1 MESHSNKVAKIVAD
15 IKAINARRNGERVR
29 FEKDSVSH
37 FVPNPFDDEK
47 ADIRI
52 DFSPLNELLQIDKE
66 ALTATAEPGL
76 SFSELTQATL
86 TQGLMPVVVPELKG
100 ITIGGAVSGC
110 SIESQSFRYGGF
122 HDSCLEYEAVTG
134 EGELI
139 TCSEQE
145 NPDVFHLLH
154 GSYGT
159 LARLTRI
166 TFKLMPA
173 KPYVKMTYRR
183 FDRFPEY
190 WAELRA
196 LCESAE
202 FPFID
207 GIIHA
212 KDCFVLCLGEMV
224 ENPPY
229 VSDYTWLDIF
239 YKSTRSRTEDYLSI
253 YDYFFRYDTECHW
266 LTRTLP
272 LMESKPV
279 RFALGK
285 WLLGSTNLIT
295 WSKRL
300 KRVLRLKK
308 RPEVVV
314 DVFIPGRRFEEFYN
328 WYEADFDFYPLWI
341 VPYRMPAIY
350 PWVSDEHAAR
360 MNDTFLIDAAVYG
373 KANTRKSVD
382 YSELMERKVFE
393 FDGVKTLISRNH
405 YSPETFWSIYSRPRI
420 QTMKQRLD
428 PGNLFGDLYEKFS
441 PEKYG

>member
-1 MESHSNKVAKIVAD
+1 M
-15 IKAINARRNGERVR
+15 
-29 FEKDSVSH
+29 
-37 FVPNPFDDEK
+37 
-47 ADIRI
+47 
-52 DFSPLNELLQIDKE
+52 
-66 ALTATAEPGL
+66 
-76 SFSELTQATL
+76 
-86 TQGLMPVVVPELKG
+86 VVPELKG

-373 KANTRKSVD
+373 KANTPEISRLFRVDGAQGVRVRRRQDLDFTQSLQPGNLLVDLQPTAHPDDETAPRPRQPLRRSV
-382 YSELMERKVFE
+382 RKVFTGE
-393 FDGVKTLISRNH
+393 IRLTVISTRLQMNARPDVGLPIWLISQPVLPNPHLDRR
-405 YSPETFWSIYSRPRI
+405 SPTGPSCLNQDLSSYFIDI
-420 QTMKQRLD
+420 QPHD
-428 PGNLFGDLYEKFS
+428 WNP
-441 PEKYG
+441 